1 MNTTNTDRAANGRR
15 CTIQLYFL
23 VALAAGVA
31 AVAVATDARA
41 AEARRPNIV
50 LMFADDLGYGDLG
63 CFGAQGFTTP
73 NLDRMA
79 RQGCRFT
86 NFHVAEPV
94 CSASRAALLTGC
106 YPNRIGIY
114 GALGPSARHGIHARE
129 TTLAELLKPLGYAT
143 GMAGKWHLGHHPQF
157 LPVHHGFDEYFGL
170 PYSNDMWPYHPEAK
184 AGTFPPLPLFED
196 DRVIDPEVTPLDQP
210 TLTGRYT
217 QRAVSFIER
226 HENEPFFFYLAY
238 TMPHVPLFPSEAFR
252 GKSEQ
257 GTFGDVVQEIDWS
270 VGQVLAALDRHGLAD
285 NTLVI
290 FTSDNGPWLSY
301 GNHAGTA
308 GGLREQ
314 SHQTGIV
321 GHGRKPDLGKRRGQ
335 RGEAGGVGP
344 HLRKRQQDIAAIR
357 AGDHFRFGNR
367 RTLELVDA
375 RLELHLH
382 QLRHLVRLD
391 VRPQVLRPA
400 GILDHP
406 PQVLAHPLGI
416 HQQRRRGN
424 LANVVDF
431 VP

>member
-308 GGLREQ
+308 G
-314 SHQTGIV
+314 
-321 GHGRKPDLGKRRGQ
+321 
-335 RGEAGGVGP
+335 
-344 HLRKRQQDIAAIR
+344 
-357 AGDHFRFGNR
+357 
-367 RTLELVDA
+367 
-375 RLELHLH
+375 
-382 QLRHLVRLD
+382 
-391 VRPQVLRPA
+391 
-400 GILDHP
+400 
-406 PQVLAHPLGI
+406 
-416 HQQRRRGN
+416 
-424 LANVVDF
+424 
-431 VP
+431 